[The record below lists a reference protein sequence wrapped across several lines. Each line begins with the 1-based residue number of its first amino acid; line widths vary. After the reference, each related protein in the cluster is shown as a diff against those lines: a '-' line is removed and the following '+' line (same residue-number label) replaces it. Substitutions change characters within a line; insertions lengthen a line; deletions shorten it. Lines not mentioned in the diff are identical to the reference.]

1 VATEYPF
8 STAGTATTRRTAT
21 VVGVASVVAVVVTAA
36 VWLLMRGTAT
46 EATLARDL
54 YVLTK
59 TFVSFFTATVLV
71 GVVLTYLRLYRDLP
85 NRFTRTLL
93 VITVS
98 LLLYAIWANPVVWV
112 VFDVEPT
119 GIGFFT
125 VLPDV
130 FTAFAAIM
138 LLQQSGM

>member
-1 VATEYPF
+1 
-8 STAGTATTRRTAT
+8 
-21 VVGVASVVAVVVTAA
+21 VASEYSHFVAETETTHRTAVVVGASTVVALA
-36 VWLLMRGTAT
+36 VTGIVWLLMQSSAT
-46 EATLARDL
+46 EVNLVRDL
-54 YVLTK
+54 FILTK
-59 TFVSFFTATVLV
+59 TFMSFFTAAILL
-71 GVVLTYLRLYRDLP
+71 GVVATYLRLYRALP

-112 VFDVEPT
+112 VFGVEPT
-119 GIGFFT
+119 GIGLFT

-130 FTAFAAIM
+130 FTALAAIM